1 MVSAKVAKP
10 KYQINVNTTE
20 HSAAKTLELNAIG
33 VANITTDQP
42 IPFSSYSENRTL
54 GGFILIDKMSNTTV
68 GCRPYTF
75 CFASR
80 AKYSLASTGYH
91 PQSPCKNKKSK
102 ASCTVDDRSFR
113 IGKVYNSECS

>member
-1 MVSAKVAKP
+1 MDCSRGQIITASSASLEVADQFETTLIWMHEDSLVQVAHITKIGTQMVSAKVAKP

-54 GGFILIDKMSNTTV
+54 GGFILIDKMSK
-68 GCRPYTF
+68 R
-75 CFASR
+75 
-80 AKYSLASTGYH
+80 L
-91 PQSPCKNKKSK
+91 
-102 ASCTVDDRSFR
+102 
-113 IGKVYNSECS
+113 